1 MIADSLLSIALP
13 MHVVTVVGARPQFIK
28 AAALSPALADAGIR
42 ETLVHTG
49 QHYDANMSDVFF
61 DELGMAA
68 PRFALGIGS
77 GTHGAQTGQMLGAV
91 EAVLL
96 DVRPDAMLVYGD
108 TNSTLAGALAASK
121 LGVPVAHVEAG
132 LRSFD
137 RQMPE
142 EQNRVVT
149 DHLSTWCFAPTDAAV
164 ANLAREGIVD
174 GVHRTG
180 DIMIDAVRR
189 FAPVARARATIA
201 TGDSVLVTLHR
212 AATTDDDATLCTV
225 VDGLVALSARR
236 PVVLPLHPRT
246 RAALVRVGALA
257 RVEAH
262 VRVVAPLGYL
272 DLLATLHACALVV
285 TDSGG
290 LQKEAWAA
298 GRPAVVLRDTTEW
311 VELAETGWV
320 HLLAP
325 QRAAE
330 LPAVADAHLARERD
344 PRALYGD
351 GAAGR
356 TIAGVLAAGL
366 TAGVTA

>member
-1 MIADSLLSIALP
+1 MRRDSLPPSLVLP

-28 AAALSPALADAGIR
+28 AAALSPALRDAGIR

-61 DELGMAA
+61 TELQMVP
-68 PRFALGIGS
+68 PRHALGIGS
-77 GTHGAQTGQMLGAV
+77 GSHGVQTGRMLAAI
-91 EAVLL
+91 EQVLL
-96 DVRPDAMLVYGD
+96 DEQPDALLVYGD

-142 EQNRVVT
+142 EQNRVVA

-174 GVHRTG
+174 GVFRTG
-180 DIMIDAVRR
+180 DVMIDAVRR
-189 FAPVARARATIA
+189 FSPSAKARDVVVP
-201 TGDSVLVTLHR
+201 TGAVLVTIHR
-212 AATTDDDATLCTV
+212 AATTDDDATLAAV
-225 VDGLVALSARR
+225 VDGLARLAQTR
-236 PVVLPLHPRT
+236 PLVLPLHPRT
-246 RAALVRVGALA
+246 RAALTRIGALA
-257 RVEAH
+257 RVQAFAQ
-262 VRVVAPLGYL
+262 VVAPLGYL
-272 DLLATLHACALVV
+272 EMLATLHACALVV

-311 VELAETGWV
+311 VELVETRWV
-320 HLLAP
+320 HLLPP
-325 QRAAE
+325 QQAGR
-330 LPAVADAHLARERD
+330 LVDVAHAHLAADRD
-344 PRALYGD
+344 DAPLYGD
-351 GAAGR
+351 GRATH
-356 TIAGVLAAGL
+356 TIATVLSDALRRHG
-366 TAGVTA
+366 